1 VPVPVPVPQPEH
13 AVAFV
18 VANDGVEQIELTE
31 PWLAVTRAGFR
42 PVLLASTPGRL
53 QATTTWTAPTVPV
66 DLTTGQAHAEDYV
79 AFVLPGGVANPDIL
93 RRDRPTHRLLQQADT
108 GNALIAAISHGPRT
122 LIDAGLVAG
131 RTLAAYPSLAT
142 DLTNAGATWTLELIH
157 VQGNR
162 LTAQSDADIEAFVDR
177 LLQALSA
184 SLGATTTNQPA
195 AL

>member
-1 VPVPVPVPQPEH
+1 MPVPQPEH

-31 PWLAVTRAGFR
+31 PWQAVTRAGFR
-42 PVLLASTPGRL
+42 PVLLAPTPGRV
-53 QATTTWTAPTVPV
+53 QAYHHLDRADSFPV
-66 DLTTGQAHAEDYV
+66 DLTTEQAHAEDYV

-108 GNALIAAISHGPRT
+108 GNALIAAICHGPWT
-122 LIDAGLVAG
+122 LIDAVLVAG

-142 DLTNAGATWTLELIH
+142 DLTNAGATWTPELIH

-162 LTAQSDADIEAFVDR
+162 LTAQSDADIEAFVGR

-184 SLGATTTNQPA
+184 SLGATTNQPA
-195 AL
+195 AP